1 MSHIS
6 LFLRIRSN
14 WSHVTTSLGFA
25 DVIGRR
31 FFARDIYANAKKR
44 KNLRLEVLFT
54 GNRGPAASFYFAA
67 PKFFAALRF
76 LLFFLIVYNFLLF
89 SFYLFLF
96 YFYIR
101 FFNILFYLFISIYYT
116 VFHYFCLHC
125 VFLFW
130 LFLFCDMWYAS
141 EMRRRRH
148 GDAENRSGLVVS
160 VAEFEALVLKL
171 HSSLEWTRSK
181 MRVMLAIRLYFYRQR
196 TPPWHI
202 RPVRQA
208 STVNLM
214 VRAFKE
220 KKSWINAIDWDWS

>member
-54 GNRGPAASFYFAA
+54 GNRGPAASFYFAV

-148 GDAENRSGLVVS
+148 GDAENRSGLVVCCWIRS
-160 VAEFEALVLKL
+160 AGAKVALLAGVNPFKNASDAGD
-171 HSSLEWTRSK
+171 SSLFLSPK
-181 MRVMLAIRLYFYRQR
+181 DSSLAYSSS
-196 TPPWHI
+196 
-202 RPVRQA
+202 
-208 STVNLM
+208 STSQHSESNGES
-214 VRAFKE
+214 F
-220 KKSWINAIDWDWS
+220 